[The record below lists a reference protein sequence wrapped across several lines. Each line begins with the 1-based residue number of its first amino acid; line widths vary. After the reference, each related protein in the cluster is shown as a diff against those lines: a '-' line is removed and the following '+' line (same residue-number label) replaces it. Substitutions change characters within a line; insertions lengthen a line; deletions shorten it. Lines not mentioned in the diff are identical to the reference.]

1 MIEDSQD
8 PFLISYSAGFA
19 LFITLS
25 ILVSLAVLIVIY
37 VNIREAESES
47 VATFLGLIVVP
58 FLGLIVALVWSA
70 ARFPYQQE
78 FEEPPYLA
86 IVGVFVSGF
95 FLLISLYVIL
105 AICVEV
111 CEDILGEAIPDKA
124 FVASSMAFL
133 ASSVLLLLPGFV
145 LLTMYCSLMRT
156 TEQYDYYGPMYVI
169 NVSVSVISFQGLHR
183 YYGYPIVAWGN
194 EWGCP
199 SNNVWCES
207 KVDKFYRCEFCWPP
221 GEGMGCMDGTED
233 DAWNCI
239 LGMYGLDD
247 DPLDDEY
254 DQHVSPNDSN
264 YFYGDCDT
272 CSASVIDYVDY
283 AMNLKKVG
291 SIMSITGAVLLGLA
305 GCIAVLVWTAQNCHC
320 RGTSSVQQDQQTN
333 NEDPHEHATKE
344 QSGAS
349 VGSV

>member
-1 MIEDSQD
+1 
-8 PFLISYSAGFA
+8 
-19 LFITLS
+19 
-25 ILVSLAVLIVIY
+25 
-37 VNIREAESES
+37 
-47 VATFLGLIVVP
+47 
-58 FLGLIVALVWSA
+58 
-70 ARFPYQQE
+70 
-78 FEEPPYLA
+78 
-86 IVGVFVSGF
+86 
-95 FLLISLYVIL
+95 
-105 AICVEV
+105 
-111 CEDILGEAIPDKA
+111 
-124 FVASSMAFL
+124 
-133 ASSVLLLLPGFV
+133 
-145 LLTMYCSLMRT
+145 
-156 TEQYDYYGPMYVI
+156 
-169 NVSVSVISFQGLHR
+169 
-183 YYGYPIVAWGN
+183 
-194 EWGCP
+194 
-199 SNNVWCES
+199 
-207 KVDKFYRCEFCWPP
+207 
-221 GEGMGCMDGTED
+221 MDGTED

-239 LGMYGLDD
+239 HGMYGLDD

-272 CSASVIDYVDY
+272 CSAWVIDYVDY